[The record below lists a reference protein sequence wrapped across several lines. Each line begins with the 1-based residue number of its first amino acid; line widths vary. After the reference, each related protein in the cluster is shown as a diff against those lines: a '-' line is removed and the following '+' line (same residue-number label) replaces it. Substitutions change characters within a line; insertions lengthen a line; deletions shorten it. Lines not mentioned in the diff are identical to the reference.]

1 MAKEE
6 TKLVLFLKS
15 IGISGR
21 YKGFYYLKEAVF
33 LVLQDEHCLCKVQ
46 ENIYRPIA

>member
-15 IGISGR
+15 IQNIRTLQRILLPEGGCLSRPSG
-21 YKGFYYLKEAVF
+21 
-33 LVLQDEHCLCKVQ
+33 
-46 ENIYRPIA
+46 